1 MWTLTEVKQ
10 MIGRECGD
18 PEVTSYP
25 DAIQDHLIKAIEEL
39 ADNITTMADIKREL
53 TDKER
58 TAYSEVI
65 GISENE
71 IYPML
76 KIVGITPSFS
86 NLVASISINNANF
99 PRAIKVRDVF
109 WGLQNADTKRI
120 IPVNTYSE
128 FVRRK
133 TNPHL
138 QPQTGEVV
146 WFNSGNKI
154 HILMSSTLASSTSL
168 KFNFHTLTSLDYD
181 SWTGN
186 TNLQTTTGFGSNF
199 LVKCVKRAAYTM
211 RLQLSQEKE

>member
-39 ADNITTMADIKREL
+39 ADQITNIADMKREL
-53 TDKER
+53 TDEER
-58 TAYSEVI
+58 VAYEEVV

-71 IYPML
+71 IFPLL
-76 KIVGITPSFS
+76 KDVEVSPKFS
-86 NLVASISINNANF
+86 NKVASIAINNTNF
-99 PRAIKVRDVF
+99 PLTMKVRSLF
-109 WGLQNADTKRI
+109 WGLQNVGSKRI
-120 IPVNTYSE
+120 TKVDTYSE
-128 FVRRK
+128 FVFCK
-133 TNPHL
+133 SNPHK
-138 QPQTGEVV
+138 QPASDEII

-154 HILMSSTLASSTSL
+154 HVLIDQEVTKTIKLYFA
-168 KFNFHTLTSLDYD
+168 TLTSLDY
-181 SWTGN
+181 SAWSRN
-186 TNLQTTTGFGSNF
+186 INLQTTVGFGSNF